1 MENKKTRRK
10 LNFLD
15 VIIIIVVL
23 GALAFGAYK
32 LMPTQTQSNFEYAT
46 IKFYASEA
54 PYYVLDQI
62 YTGAPVSDADR
73 SIYLGY
79 ITDIETWESKVWDV
93 DADGMQVASPKDDA
107 GSIIITVRKLVEPSA
122 YGVKISGVEYGVGH
136 TIVIR
141 AGFAKINMVLY
152 DIEYDNPDVPLGIAK
167 GITGN

>member
-1 MENKKTRRK
+1 MDNKKPRRK

-15 VIIIIVVL
+15 VIIIIAVI

-62 YTGAPVSDADR
+62 YVGAPASDADR
-73 SIYLGY
+73 SIYLGQ
-79 ITDIETWESKVWDV
+79 ITDVETWESKVWDV
-93 DADGMQVASPKDDA
+93 NADGIQVASPKDDA
-107 GSIIITVRKLVEPSA
+107 GSVIITVRKLVEPSA

-136 TIVIR
+136 TIVVR
-141 AGFAKINMVLY
+141 AGFAKINMVVY
-152 DIEYDNPDVPLGIAK
+152 DIAYDNPEVPRALAK
-167 GITGN
+167 AITGN